1 MKKLALITLVA
12 SMAALTACSKPTT
25 EVKQGESTAT
35 TAQAEAP
42 KPVALSTDNV
52 ADIQSDIDKLQSYG
66 AAQEQKS
73 QELGQKMQAAVEK
86 KDKAEVDKLFKDLK
100 AFVEKSN
107 SELKAFDLKSSEVNE
122 LREKMIENSLIS
134 IEMSE
139 MVIQGDPEKIDVE
152 KVKPLQE
159 KAMKAQQELIALS
172 EQIHQKLNA
181 GAQPA
186 DAAAA
191 TTAPAEQAA
200 PAANDT
206 APAAAA
212 Q

>member
-1 MKKLALITLVA
+1 
-12 SMAALTACSKPTT
+12 
-25 EVKQGESTAT
+25 
-35 TAQAEAP
+35 
-42 KPVALSTDNV
+42 
-52 ADIQSDIDKLQSYG
+52 
-66 AAQEQKS
+66 
-73 QELGQKMQAAVEK
+73 MQAAVEK

-191 TTAPAEQAA
+191 TTAPAKQVA

-206 APAAAA
+206 APATAA